1 VAIFRV
7 YTGDDGHSHVEEL
20 ALDSPLLA
28 GAFPATEMRFN
39 EVRTGYSADDWHTA
53 PARLVL
59 FLIDGQIELGFRD
72 GPQLFNPGDAVV
84 IEDTTGTGHTI
95 RMPGA
100 TPPTTAVTYLDD

>member
-1 VAIFRV
+1 LAIFRV
-7 YTGDDGHSHVEEL
+7 YTGDDGHSHLEEL
-20 ALDSPLLA
+20 AVGSPLLA
-28 GAFPATEMRFN
+28 EAFTAARIQFN
-39 EVRTGYSADDWHTA
+39 EVRTAYGADDWHTA

-72 GPQLFNPGDAVV
+72 GTHVFNPGDALL

-100 TPPTTAVTYLDD
+100 TPPTTAVTYLG